1 MKKIGIL
8 TFHASHNYGSMLQA
22 YALQTYL
29 MQIGHEV
36 QIINLRPLLQKKMYA
51 NPSVFVDF
59 SIKKLAKAILY
70 PKLYFNNVKKWNI
83 FEDFLK
89 TYLRI
94 TDKEYSTYEE
104 IQKDL
109 YDFGFDVLI
118 SGGDQIWNQK
128 CKDFEL
134 SYFLPFDL
142 DGVKKIS
149 YAPSMGKRALEMKES
164 PYVDNI
170 INYISHYDVLSVREP
185 DSAEV
190 LSSLLNRT
198 VDVVADPVFLLGISE
213 YDSLIQE
220 KPIIDGKYL
229 FYYTPS
235 HLAAPKAFNAAKELA
250 KKKGLKFVSSNVLR
264 NQTGIIQV
272 NAAGPI
278 QFLNLLKH
286 AEFVCGQ
293 SFHLAV
299 FSLLYHKEFAVL
311 GGDIDPR
318 MVNLL
323 NNCHIPNRGINVD
336 SPVFSKMEELNY
348 KKIDGYF
355 DVLRE
360 KSVSFLRNSL
370 A

>member
-22 YALQTYL
+22 YALQHYL
-29 MQIGHEV
+29 EKQGHAV
-36 QIINLRPLLQKKMYA
+36 TIINLRPLAQKKMYA
-51 NPSVFVDF
+51 NPSVFSGF
-59 SIKKLAKAILY
+59 SMKKLVKAILY
-70 PKLYFNNVKKWNI
+70 PNLYSNNVKKWHL
-83 FEDFLK
+83 FEEFLNNNLSV
-89 TYLRI
+89 TER
-94 TDKEYSTYEE
+94 EYSTYKE

-109 YDFGFDVLI
+109 PDLSFDILI

-128 CKDFEL
+128 CRDFEL
-134 SYFLPFDL
+134 SFLLPFDL
-142 DGVKKIS
+142 EGVKKIS
-149 YAPSMGKRALEMKES
+149 YAPSMGKRALAMKES
-164 PYVDNI
+164 PYVENI
-170 INYISHYDVLSVREP
+170 INYISHYDLISVREP
-185 DSAEV
+185 DSADV
-190 LSSLLNRT
+190 LSNLLNRK

-220 KPIIDGKYL
+220 KPMVEGKYL

-235 HLAAPKAFNAAKELA
+235 HLSAPKAFNAAKELA

-278 QFLNLLKH
+278 QFLNLLKN

-311 GGDIDPR
+311 EGDIDPR
-318 MVNLL
+318 MINLL
-323 NNCHIPNRGINVD
+323 NYCHVPNRGINVD